1 MDIFLVRHGEA
12 AASWGQSADPGLSEL
27 GVEQARA
34 AALALQDRLVGPV
47 QLYSSPL
54 ARARETA
61 QPLAAA
67 LAVPVEIN
75 EAFREIRAPVPLE
88 QRQAWLREFMQQ
100 RWEQQGPDLHD
111 WRSQAVNELLQLASP
126 AVIFTHFLVINA
138 VVGHILG
145 AQNTLHFWPE
155 NGSITHLRRGRDG
168 LELVALGAQMP
179 SVVN

>member
-12 AASWGQSADPGLSEL
+12 AASWAQSPDPGLSEL
-27 GVEQARA
+27 GMEQARA
-34 AALALQDRLVGPV
+34 AARALQDRLVGQV

-67 LAVPVEIN
+67 LTVSVEIS

-88 QRQAWLREFMQQ
+88 RRQAWLRQFMQQ
-100 RWEQQGPDLHD
+100 RWEQQSPDLHE
-111 WRSQAVNELLQLASP
+111 WRSRAVGELLQMASP
-126 AVIFTHFLVINA
+126 AVIFTHFLLINA

-145 AQNTLHFWPE
+145 ERNTLHFWPD
-155 NGSITHLRRGRDG
+155 NGSITHLRRSEGG
-168 LELVALGAQMP
+168 LELVELGAQMP